1 MVNLAARLWPRFRG
15 AGLAGLL
22 VLGLVLQASAQQL
35 PGAVAAVI
43 DYQRVIRESKAAATI
58 RTQVEARRKKYQ
70 DEIGKAEARL
80 READKALAKQRSV
93 LSNEAYQQKRR
104 AFEKDVAEVQR
115 MVADRRRELDAVSA
129 MALAEVRN
137 TVIQAVSELAQTRGF
152 NLVLPTSGV
161 LVYSPKIDLTEEI
174 LGILDARLPSVT
186 VPDKVPEG
194 LLKGGPPAP
203 ARRPAEAAADAEPKA
218 AP

>member
-1 MVNLAARLWPRFRG
+1 MLTIVADLGWRLRG
-15 AGLAGLL
+15 ALPVIALALAL
-22 VLGLVLQASAQQL
+22 ASPAVAQQL
-35 PGAVAAVI
+35 PTAVAAVI

-115 MVADRRRELDAVSA
+115 VVADRRRELDAVSA

-174 LGILDARLPSVT
+174 LSILDTRLPSVT

-203 ARRPAEAAADAEPKA
+203 ARRPADAAEAEPKA
-218 AP
+218 SP